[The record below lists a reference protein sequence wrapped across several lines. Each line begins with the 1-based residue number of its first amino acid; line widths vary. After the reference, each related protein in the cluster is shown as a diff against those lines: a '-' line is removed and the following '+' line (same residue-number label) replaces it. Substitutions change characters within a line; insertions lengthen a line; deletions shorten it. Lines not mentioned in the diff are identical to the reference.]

1 MKYIL
6 AILIM
11 SALLM
16 GCDKNKEIKKNVD
29 GVWNID
35 TKTYNET
42 DSVITNAGVF
52 SFYDCVQPYCTGVLL
67 NEDNS
72 TILFDWEI
80 TTIGSTINITSGDL
94 NGFLVKGIYSI
105 ESLKNEKL
113 KITYNQLGK
122 SISFELTRTGGI

>member
-52 SFYDCVQPYCTGVLL
+52 SFYD
-67 NEDNS
+67 
-72 TILFDWEI
+72 
-80 TTIGSTINITSGDL
+80 
-94 NGFLVKGIYSI
+94 
-105 ESLKNEKL
+105 
-113 KITYNQLGK
+113 
-122 SISFELTRTGGI
+122 